1 MNEPQFIR
9 STAPHIVEV
18 AEGSH
23 NAKSKSATIGT
34 DAQWAYTDSKAFF
47 DADLEAERS
56 LETERSSLY
65 LEEPITD
72 VVGPGQES
80 TNAKSSSANSGM
92 DVQEVNTSS
101 MAFIDASPSAEL
113 KTVFLDPQSAMAAL
127 PSLELDPA
135 EVNALLLSS
144 TNALPVVEAPAGL
157 DEPDKKPNFSQ
168 AQEESHFSGQIVELK
183 NKNDHVRAELKRR
196 ESAPFTTT

>member
-34 DAQWAYTDSKAFF
+34 DAQRAYTDSKAFV
-47 DADLEAERS
+47 DADHETERSLEAERRT
-56 LETERSSLY
+56 LHLD
-65 LEEPITD
+65 EPITD

-80 TNAKSSSANSGM
+80 TTANSSSANSVM

-101 MAFIDASPSAEL
+101 MAFIHASPSAEL
-113 KTVFLDPQSAMAAL
+113 QTVFFDPQSAMAAR
-127 PSLELDPA
+127 PPQELDPA
-135 EVNALLLSS
+135 EVSALFLSS
-144 TNALPVVEAPAGL
+144 TNALPVIEVPAAL
-157 DEPDKKPNFSQ
+157 DEPDKKPSSSQ
-168 AQEESHFSGQIVELK
+168 TQETSHFSGQIGELK
-183 NKNDHVRAELKRR
+183 AKNDHVRAELKRR
-196 ESAPFTTT
+196 ESVPFTKT